1 MRAAR
6 WWVLMACMSLPAL
19 AHEGAAHGDTA
30 TASVP
35 GEAWHVLSATGEVF
49 EVVLKH
55 PEHSEAAK
63 TPVRLWV
70 ADVETNAPVS
80 SAHLEL
86 TLTGS
91 TVQTLAPKLESP
103 GVYVAD
109 AELLPGAELAAVVT
123 VTRGN
128 DLDVLALGTVH
139 LSSEHDA
146 TDAGPGLRGP
156 LGWSATGGIVL
167 LLVAG
172 AWWMNRHKKVR
183 P

>member
-1 MRAAR
+1 MRGL
-6 WWVLMACMSLPAL
+6 VLLAGLSLPVL
-19 AHEGAAHGDTA
+19 AHEGAAHGETV
-30 TASVP
+30 SVSRSD
-35 GEAWHVLSATGEVF
+35 ETQHVLSATGDVF

-86 TLTGS
+86 TLTGT
-91 TVQTLAPKLESP
+91 TVQTLVPKLQSP

-109 AELLPGAELAAVVT
+109 AELSPGAELAAVVT

-139 LSSEHDA
+139 LSSEHDSA
-146 TDAGPGLRGP
+146 DASPGLRGP
-156 LGWSATGGIVL
+156 VGWSATGGIVL

>member
-1 MRAAR
+1 MRSSRWMVLTAA
-6 WWVLMACMSLPAL
+6 MSLPAL

-30 TASVP
+30 PASMS
-35 GEAWHVLSATGEVF
+35 GEARHVLSATGDVF

-80 SAHLEL
+80 SAYLEL
-86 TLTGS
+86 TLTGT
-91 TVQTLAPKLESP
+91 TVQTLVPKLQSP

-109 AELLPGAELAAVVT
+109 AELPPGVELAAVVT

-139 LSSEHDA
+139 LSSEHA
-146 TDAGPGLRGP
+146 SPGSRGP
-156 LGWSATGGIVL
+156 VGWSATGGIVL

>member
-1 MRAAR
+1 ML
-6 WWVLMACMSLPAL
+6 LMVGMSLPVL
-19 AHEGAAHGDTA
+19 AHEGATHGDTA
-30 TASVP
+30 TASMS
-35 GEAWHVLSATGEVF
+35 GEALHVLSATGDVF

-55 PEHSEAAK
+55 PEHAEAAK
-63 TPVRLWV
+63 APVRLWV

-91 TVQTLAPKLESP
+91 TVQTLVPKLQSP
-103 GVYVAD
+103 GVYVVD
-109 AELLPGAELAAVVT
+109 AELPPGAELAAVVT

-139 LSSEHDA
+139 LSSEHAAADA
-146 TDAGPGLRGP
+146 SPGLRGP
-156 LGWSATGGIVL
+156 VGWSATGGVVL

-172 AWWMNRHKKVR
+172 AWWMNRHNKVK

>member
-1 MRAAR
+1 MRASR
-6 WWVLMACMSLPAL
+6 WVVLLAGLSLPVL
-19 AHEGAAHGDTA
+19 AHEGAAHGEP
-30 TASVP
+30 ASMS
-35 GEAWHVLSATGEVF
+35 GETRHVLSATGDVF

-55 PEHSEAAK
+55 PEHSEAEK
-63 TPVRLWV
+63 TPVLLWV

-80 SAHLEL
+80 SAQLEL

-91 TVQTLAPKLESP
+91 TMQTLVPKLQSP

-139 LSSEHDA
+139 LSSEHDSA
-146 TDAGPGLRGP
+146 DANPGLRGP
-156 LGWSATGGIVL
+156 VGWSATGGIVL